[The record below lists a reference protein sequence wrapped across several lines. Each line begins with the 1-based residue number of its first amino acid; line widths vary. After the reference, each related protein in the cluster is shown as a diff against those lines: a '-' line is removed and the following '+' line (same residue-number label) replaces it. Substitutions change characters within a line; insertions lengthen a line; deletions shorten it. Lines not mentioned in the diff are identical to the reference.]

1 MASKDDAMAAAVRD
15 IVNLFGQTSA
25 WDSSPA
31 LRTAARGAVLV
42 AALVLLLFAISP
54 SSLGL
59 VGVMGY
65 LAIVAVFVYR
75 WYVAYQYDSRQRK
88 IALVS
93 TAAGVWTA
101 VILALFLLVTVIRF
115 VFGSVAGF
123 VGEIL

>member
-1 MASKDDAMAAAVRD
+1 MRD
-15 IVNLFGQTSA
+15 IIHLLGQNDA
-25 WDSSPA
+25 WGTSPA
-31 LRTAARGAVLV
+31 LRTATRGAGLL
-42 AALVLLLFAISP
+42 AGLMLLLFIISP

-75 WYVAYQYDSRQRK
+75 WYVAYQYDTRERK
-88 IALVS
+88 IALVG

-101 VILALFLLVTVIRF
+101 VILALFLVVTLIRF

-123 VGEIL
+123 IGGIFR